1 MNRLPLLAVLVL
13 LTGCESTTTT
23 VTPMTS
29 PAAGTIVSTPSTA
42 SAAGYR
48 VAAYDILDI
57 AVFQVKDL
65 DRTAQVTASGTITMP
80 LIGEVPVAGLTT
92 KEIEASIR
100 SKLAERY
107 LQNPLVSVTI
117 KTAAAQSITVDGAV
131 TKPGVFP
138 LTGTVTLLQAVALGG
153 GLNDVGSR
161 SSVTIARLSGVGRS
175 MTSYDL
181 DQIQKGAASDPIL
194 IAGDIVTIPE
204 SGTKTALRDTG
215 RVLAP
220 LMSGVGAVK
229 PW

>member
-1 MNRLPLLAVLVL
+1 MMNRLPLFAVLVL

-29 PAAGTIVSTPSTA
+29 PAAGTIASTA
-42 SAAGYR
+42 PAAGYR

-80 LIGEVPVAGLTT
+80 LIGEMPVAGLTT

-194 IAGDIVTIPE
+194 IAGDIVTVPE

-220 LMSGVGAVK
+220 LMTGVGAIK

>member
-1 MNRLPLLAVLVL
+1 MIRLSLLAVLVL
-13 LTGCESTTTT
+13 LTGCESATTT

-29 PAAGTIVSTPSTA
+29 PAAGTIASTA

-194 IAGDIVTIPE
+194 IAGDIVTVPE

-220 LMSGVGAVK
+220 LMTGVGAIK